1 MAKVNSITL
10 YVNDRYLAK
19 LTAENNP
26 NLDFLRDK
34 LEFTI
39 DKIDSFGNFDFYES
53 YPNNQYRIGL
63 LQANVKL
70 KIEIEIDAKNR
81 EFSVKGRAIS
91 LEFLGDIADYNSPMD
106 MYHLN
111 RAIIR
116 SINDPNSSFYYD
128 IKAEV
133 EFVDDDWMKEGI
145 KDEL

>member
-1 MAKVNSITL
+1 MTKVNSITL
-10 YVNDRYLAK
+10 YTNNRYLAK

-26 NLDFLRDK
+26 NLNNK
-34 LEFTI
+34 LEFVI
-39 DKIDSFGNFDFYES
+39 EKIDSFGNFDLYEECS
-53 YPNNQYRIGL
+53 DNQYRIDL

-70 KIEIEIDAKNR
+70 KIEIEIDTKNR
-81 EFSVKGRAIS
+81 EFSIKGRAIS
-91 LEFLGDIADYNSPMD
+91 LEFLGDVADYNAPTN

-145 KDEL
+145 KDAL

>member
-1 MAKVNSITL
+1 MTKVDSIIL
-10 YVNDRYLAK
+10 YVNNRYLAK

-26 NLDFLRDK
+26 NLNNK
-34 LEFTI
+34 LEFVI
-39 DKIDSFGNFDFYES
+39 EKIDSFGNFDLYEECS
-53 YPNNQYRIGL
+53 DNQYRIDL

-70 KIEIEIDAKNR
+70 KIEIEIDTKNR
-81 EFSVKGRAIS
+81 EFSIKGRAIS

-106 MYHLN
+106 MHHLN